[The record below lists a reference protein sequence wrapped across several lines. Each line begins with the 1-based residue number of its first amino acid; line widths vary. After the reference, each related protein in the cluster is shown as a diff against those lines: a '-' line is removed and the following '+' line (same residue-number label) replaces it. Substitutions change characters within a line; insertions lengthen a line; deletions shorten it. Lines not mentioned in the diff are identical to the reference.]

1 MNLYLSMKNITI
13 SRCAIPLL
21 IILLT
26 ASVSR
31 AQDQS
36 NPEKIKMAAIHL
48 YKDGDYEGKS
58 RAIYTDEPFWGIVR
72 IKIENGIYSEVTF
85 IIRDTSL
92 HESLNKK
99 YAVHFKDNPVYVQQC
114 KKDSKGVKAYPKELV
129 KEQDIDKV
137 DAMSGAT
144 WSCNIFKASV
154 NEALKNAFNE
164 FEPAP
169 SR

>member
-1 MNLYLSMKNITI
+1 MKNITI
-13 SRCAIPLL
+13 SRFTLPLL

-26 ASVSR
+26 TSVGR
-31 AQDQS
+31 AQDKN

-58 RAIYTDEPFWGIVR
+58 RDIYTDEPFWGIVR
-72 IKIENGIYSEVTF
+72 IKIENGIYRDVSF
-85 IIRDTSL
+85 MIRDTSL
-92 HESLNKK
+92 HENLSKK
-99 YAVHFKDNPVYVQQC
+99 YAVHFKDNPVYVKQC
-114 KKDSKGVKAYPKELV
+114 KKDSKGVKAYPKKLV

-137 DAMSGAT
+137 DALSGAT

-154 NEALKNAFNE
+154 NEALKNAWNE

-169 SR
+169 SH